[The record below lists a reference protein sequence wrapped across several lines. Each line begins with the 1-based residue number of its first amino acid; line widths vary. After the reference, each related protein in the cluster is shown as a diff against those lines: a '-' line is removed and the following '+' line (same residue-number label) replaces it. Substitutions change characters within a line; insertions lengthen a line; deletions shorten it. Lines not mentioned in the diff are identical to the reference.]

1 MPQSENENS
10 SGRRVGRW
18 ISLVLVLLLL
28 AAITDSIVGS
38 RTLVPQGRVLA
49 AQLGDALGRPVVI
62 EGGIRLQLFPQP
74 RFEIMDLR
82 VKNLP
87 GRKSPDM
94 ARIAFVDLQLSL
106 AALLKLNL
114 DVE

>member
-18 ISLVLVLLLL
+18 ISVVLVLLLL

-38 RTLVPQGRVLA
+38 RTLVPQGQVLA

-94 ARIAFVDLQLSL
+94 AQIAFVDLQLSL